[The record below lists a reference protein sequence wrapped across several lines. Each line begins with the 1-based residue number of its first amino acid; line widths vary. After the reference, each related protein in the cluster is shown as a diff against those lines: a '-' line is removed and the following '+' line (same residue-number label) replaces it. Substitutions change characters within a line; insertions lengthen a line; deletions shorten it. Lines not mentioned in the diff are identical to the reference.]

1 MLRKNSYLWIQN
13 LSFMKQNTDT
23 ESLTKSEL
31 EILRILWELGPATV
45 RMVNDEINKGRDVK
59 YTSTLKLMQ
68 IMLEKGILKRDDSQ
82 MKHIYSPV
90 EEEQI
95 TKKSL
100 LNNFI
105 NNFYGGSPSKL
116 VMQLTGKGSSSQKE
130 LDEIKQI
137 LKDLEEDK

>member
-1 MLRKNSYLWIQN
+1 MNS
-13 LSFMKQNTDT
+13 MKQNTDT
-23 ESLTKSEL
+23 ESLTKSEV

-45 RMVNDEINKGRDVK
+45 RMVNDEINKSRDVK

-82 MKHIYSPV
+82 MKHVYSPI
-90 EEEQI
+90 EEEQK

-100 LNNFI
+100 LSNFI
-105 NNFYGGSPSKL
+105 NNFYGGSASKL
-116 VMQLTGKGSSSQKE
+116 VMQLTGKEISDKKE

-137 LKDLEEDK
+137 LKNLEEEK